1 MKKNLF
7 RNKIFPLS
15 SFLNKSQN
23 ESVIFKNIYE
33 EKGFKINETK
43 NNASIDYEDL
53 HHNYRFNVVRKL
65 SKSNYIS
72 QKIVKFSNLITNICS
87 SDNIYKDATFMNAPS
102 FNKNLSHIHQIIKG
116 RRFKNIK
123 LLDNMFFNSGFSS
136 ENMDEFNIIKK
147 GDFSVKIKKP
157 KLRPIQR
164 NNSCEELIDVS
175 NKLQNIIK
183 NEESP
188 QLSTNFS
195 KVLNIKK
202 NNSKIINNK
211 MTTKNMKNN
220 TSSYST
226 TTNKSIITSRF
237 PEYQSNS
244 NSKICIND
252 EEKKELKNDVSLPKL
267 PINKLKKIVIPQ
279 LNSQDSSIFDS
290 EKLELESPK
299 ISGSFITSLNTDK
312 MRFDINKLL
321 IENTR
326 GKEKIDKFEEK
337 IFKMKI
343 FQTYQKETLEKYI
356 NDERFS
362 IQDKIDHIIKL
373 YNLYEKIYSD
383 YSTDLIRYINFLFN
397 ISNEYEIDLRFS
409 SQKKKDINYE
419 IEVLVN
425 KLITKQEELE
435 YLINTRN
442 FIFRVKNRD
451 KNIIKLDNQYVQRV
465 SKRKKFVDFLFDLL
479 GRTADSFAFKYLK
492 RIIPLNQLEKIII
505 INNTNKK
512 KTNTKRRMT
521 LRQTTSLTSST
532 EKFFEK
538 LSPPPPG
545 EKIFETPDDF
555 IKVLNTLRN
564 ENISL
569 LKEYEISEL
578 EKGNLLNELNQLNE
592 IYEEYIKSYL
602 HNYINKTKKELEYE
616 KNKFNILS
624 KKCDFAEKLLV
635 NKNDLS
641 SLKHDFK
648 IMSISS
654 HNNIY
659 FFNIIKYNKMR
670 IKYKYEGLVLLEK
683 LVNNIS
689 YLLTENETLKFFELD
704 EVYNYIPHDILIQLL
719 KTKKEYFYESN
730 QYQIKEYTLQLIK
743 LFEFL
748 CQMIVNKNEE
758 SKKLHGMNYIRIRNE
773 VQKER
778 NIHNNHIIKKMLTDR
793 REAEAKRL
801 MEKWNRKT
809 VLTRKNDLESQTKPK
824 KKIID
829 EIIKEKKEKDINK
842 KKVKE
847 NDEWAEYNSI
857 IEEE

>member
-7 RNKIFPLS
+7 RNKIFPS

-23 ESVIFKNIYE
+23 ESIIFQNFYD
-33 EKGFKINETK
+33 EKGFKMNETK

-53 HHNYRFNVVRKL
+53 RHNYKFNMIRKL
-65 SKSNYIS
+65 SKSNYSS
-72 QKIVKFSNLITNICS
+72 QKVVKFSKLITNICS
-87 SDNIYKDATFMNAPS
+87 SENIYKDATFMNAPS

-116 RRFKNIK
+116 KRFKNIK

-157 KLRPIQR
+157 KLKPIQR

-195 KVLNIKK
+195 RVLNIKK

-211 MTTKNMKNN
+211 ITTKNFKNN

-237 PEYQSNS
+237 PECQSNS
-244 NSKICIND
+244 NSNICINE

-267 PINKLKKIVIPQ
+267 PINKLKKVVIPQ

-290 EKLELESPK
+290 EKLEIESPK

-321 IENTR
+321 IENTL
-326 GKEKIDKFEEK
+326 GKERIDKFEEK

-343 FQTYQKETLEKYI
+343 FQTYQKEALEKYI

-362 IQDKIDHIIKL
+362 IQDKIDHIVKL
-373 YNLYEKIYSD
+373 YNIHEKIYMD
-383 YSTDLIRYINFLFN
+383 YSTDLIRYVNFLFN
-397 ISNEYEIDLRFS
+397 ISNEYEIDLRVS

-419 IEVLVN
+419 IEVLVD

-451 KNIIKLDNQYVQRV
+451 KNIIKLDNQYVYRV
-465 SKRKKFVDFLFDLL
+465 SKRKKFVDSLFDLL

-505 INNTNKK
+505 MSNMNKK
-512 KTNTKRRMT
+512 KTTTRRTIT
-521 LRQTTSLTSST
+521 LRQTTSLTNST
-532 EKFFEK
+532 EKIIEE

-555 IKVLNTLRN
+555 IKVFNTLRN

-569 LKEYEISEL
+569 LKEYEKSEL
-578 EKGNLLNELNQLNE
+578 EKGDLLNELNQLNE
-592 IYEEYIKSYL
+592 LYEEYMKSYL
-602 HNYINKTKKELEYE
+602 HNYINNTKKELEYE
-616 KNKFNILS
+616 KNKFGVLS
-624 KKCDFAEKLLV
+624 KKYDFAKNLLV

-648 IMSISS
+648 IMSVSS

-670 IKYKYEGLVLLEK
+670 IAYKYEGLVLLEK
-683 LVNNIS
+683 LINNIT
-689 YLLTENETLKFFELD
+689 YLLKENETLNFFEMY
-704 EVYNYIPHDILIQLL
+704 EVYNYIPHQILIQLL
-719 KTKKEYFYESN
+719 RIKKEHFYEAN
-730 QYQIKEYTLQLIK
+730 QYLIKGYTLQLIK
-743 LFEFL
+743 LFEFI
-748 CQMIVNKNEE
+748 CQMIVNKNAE
-758 SKKLHGMNYIRIRNE
+758 SKKMHGMNYIRLRNE

-778 NIHNNHIIKKMLTDR
+778 NMHNNYITKKMLTDR
-793 REAEAKRL
+793 REAEAKKL

-809 VLTRKNDLESQTKPK
+809 VLETRKSDLESKPKSK

-829 EIIKEKKEKDINK
+829 GIIKKKKEKDINK
-842 KKVKE
+842 KIGKE